1 MEDLRR
7 LKEDVP
13 DVAVFFVKVPTRDLV
28 RQVENNR
35 TQSPMSVIQ
44 NALERHKVSE
54 DKPSKRRSRDTVSS
68 SPHKIHKSH
77 TTTTRTFTTS
87 KCMTQLLELGFLS
100 PLPFDALPEQSDSE
114 GESEKAYKY
123 TTESELIDDFENF
136 PQLAGFVRKTLRK
149 YLIRTTSLLNLIHT
163 RCLQMF
169 INSAFDMARDMIIT
183 PKR

>member
-1 MEDLRR
+1 MEDLKR

-54 DKPSKRRSRDTVSS
+54 EKPSKRRSKDTVSS

-77 TTTTRTFTTS
+77 AITTRTFTSS
-87 KCMTQLLELGFLS
+87 KCMRQLLELGFLS
-100 PLPFDALPEQSDSE
+100 PLPNDTLPEQSDSE
-114 GESEKAYKY
+114 GDSEKVYKY

-136 PQLAGFVRKTLRK
+136 PQLAVFVRKTLRK